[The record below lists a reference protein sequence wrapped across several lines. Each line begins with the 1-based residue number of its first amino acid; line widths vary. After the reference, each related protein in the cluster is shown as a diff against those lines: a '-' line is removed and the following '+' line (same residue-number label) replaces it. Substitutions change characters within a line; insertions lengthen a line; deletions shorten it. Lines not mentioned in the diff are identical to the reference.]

1 MDLLQFPDFL
11 IDHLKDFFRVSGSYN
26 ALRPR
31 LDNVVPFWTHGGF
44 VRMMRRQSSSGAIP
58 LLYIRT
64 CFQFPHVCPRRWS
77 SSLRWRNRGLK
88 HL

>member
-1 MDLLQFPDFL
+1 MDLFQFPDFL
-11 IDHLKDFFRVSGSYN
+11 IDHLKDFFRVSGSYT
-26 ALRPR
+26 R

-44 VRMMRRQSSSGAIP
+44 VRMMRRQSGSRAIP

-64 CFQFPHVCPRRWS
+64 CFQFLHVCPRRWS
-77 SSLRWRNRGLK
+77 PSLRWRNRGLK